1 MRARKEKG
9 GMTGV
14 GTGMHCRY
22 ASRLMRSVGEAWM
35 HCEFLQRKA
44 DLAFT
49 CGFSQSVGGGDLV
62 FSIRVHERNGGR
74 VHSEEKSDFIS

>member
-1 MRARKEKG
+1 MRVKKERG

-14 GTGMHCRY
+14 GTGMHYRY
-22 ASRLMRSVGEAWM
+22 TSRLMRFVGEAWM
-35 HCEFLQRKA
+35 HYEFLQQKA

-62 FSIRVHERNGGR
+62 FSIRVHERNRGS
-74 VHSEEKSDFIS
+74 VHSEGK